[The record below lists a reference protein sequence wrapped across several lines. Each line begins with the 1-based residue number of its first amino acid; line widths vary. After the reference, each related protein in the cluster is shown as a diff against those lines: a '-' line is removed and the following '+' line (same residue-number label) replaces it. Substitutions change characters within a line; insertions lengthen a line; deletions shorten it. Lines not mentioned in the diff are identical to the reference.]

1 MLQSEFMKNCSIGVH
16 RSTLMKSKWY
26 FHMSDGEGIFKCLKT
41 KHNSSNLITSI
52 ALIDLQM
59 NSLALLKIIKSSDVV
74 EFLLVTFHYHFL

>member
-1 MLQSEFMKNCSIGVH
+1 
-16 RSTLMKSKWY
+16 MKSKWY

-41 KHNSSNLITSI
+41 KYNSSNLITSI